1 MTAENVGR
9 LISEFETSLARGSFV
24 KLTLGKPAGPDKTL
38 LKIQVRPVETK
49 RGRRLMFL
57 HKHEK
62 RDVTKNLTPEEAVA
76 SLRESIGSQFLSVHL
91 FTTEADHQLELNR
104 KGNSR
109 LTSSKPTASGKAP
122 AAHDRAKRYIVD
134 QASPYLAVLGITT
147 HSGEIRDSQR
157 DKWKQINVFVEI
169 LDRLFEHSKLKDS
182 ESLSIVDMGSGKGY
196 LTFAAYEHFTRTRGL
211 EVTMTGV
218 EERRE
223 LVDKCNSLAEGCGF
237 ERLSFAQGRIDTYDA
252 GSPDILI
259 ALHAC
264 DTATDDAIFKG
275 ITAAAELI
283 VTAPCCHK
291 EIRRQM
297 KAPEVLA
304 GILRHGSLMERE
316 AESLT
321 DGLRAMLLEKSGY
334 DAKVFEFIGAEHT
347 PKNNMIAA
355 TRSRNAKDIQKVD
368 AEIANLKT
376 FYGIESQRLDYLLSD

>member
-1 MTAENVGR
+1 MTAENIGR

-24 KLTLGKPAGPDKTL
+24 KMTLGKPSGPDRTL

-49 RGRRLMFL
+49 RGDRLMFL
-57 HKHEK
+57 HKHET
-62 RDVTKNLTPEEAVA
+62 RDVTKNFTAEEAVA
-76 SLRESIGSQFLSVHL
+76 ALRDSIGSKFLSVHL

-109 LTSSKPTASGKAP
+109 LTSSKPTVAAVAP
-122 AAHDRAKRYIVD
+122 SAHDRAKRHIID
-134 QASPYLAVLGITT
+134 QTAPYLSVLGITT
-147 HSGEIRDSQR
+147 HSGEIRDKQR
-157 DKWKQINVFVEI
+157 DKWKQINVFIEI
-169 LDRLFEHSKLKDS
+169 LDRLVDQSELKGRDS
-182 ESLSIVDMGSGKGY
+182 FSIVDMGSGKGY
-196 LTFAAYEHFTRTRGL
+196 LTFAAYEHFTKTRGID
-211 EVTMTGV
+211 VSIVGV
-218 EERRE
+218 EERQE
-223 LVDKCNSLAEGCGF
+223 LVDNCNSLAEGCGF
-237 ERLSFAQGRIDTYDA
+237 ERLSFAKGRIDTYEV

-275 ITAAAELI
+275 ISAAAELI

-291 EIRRQM
+291 EIRRQI
-297 KAPEVLA
+297 KAPEVLE

-316 AESLT
+316 AESVT

-355 TRSRNAKDIQKVD
+355 TRSKKPKEPEKVG
-368 AEIANLKT
+368 AEIANLKV
-376 FYGIESQRLDYLLSD
+376 FYGIASQRLDSLLSR